1 MLTLRSHQVSRRQR
15 AEAAVLALREWR
27 VPADVEPQQLTAPSR
42 PQSMRFGTWF
52 QRYSQPVSV
61 TAEYEEGS

>member
-1 MLTLRSHQVSRRQR
+1 
-15 AEAAVLALREWR
+15 
-27 VPADVEPQQLTAPSR
+27 VPADVEPQQLTSLSR